1 MLTLMQKIFNKVHP
15 ILWITGLL
23 LTGACKKKDEFRDA
37 KPVTQ
42 VSVSTY
48 DFLKAQPGLYDTLLY
63 LVDKAGLTDTLKK
76 GRITFFAPQ
85 DYSIRTA
92 LYNLNFSRGKYAF
105 PGNWTLDS
113 VPVAV
118 WDTLLRRYMLPGRV
132 LSDSL
137 EYADGVNL
145 ITLAYGYRMNG
156 KSAPTSASGISGG
169 GPLVLQYSDMNK
181 SRFIRDWST
190 STTQSIDLQTA
201 NGWLHVLESKHVFG
215 FVSFVP
221 LAFPYSLNPVQSPY
235 LGLPSPIP
243 GTIEAEDYDD
253 GGESLSYHDGDV
265 NNNGNQYRTEGVDIE
280 NCSEGGFNVGW
291 TNGSEWMEYT
301 VEVLATGDYN
311 VGFRMAAGGDGG
323 NFRLEFDGV
332 PVSNTVNCPGTGGWQ
347 NWITVDTKVSLTAGK
362 HIMRFYEESGGYNV
376 SKFVFTK
383 L

>member
-1 MLTLMQKIFNKVHP
+1 MLTLMQKILNKVHP

-23 LTGACKKKDEFRDA
+23 LTGACKKQDEYRDA

-145 ITLAYGYRMNG
+145 TTLAYGYKMNG
-156 KSAPTSASGISGG
+156 IACA
-169 GPLVLQYSDMNK
+169 L
-181 SRFIRDWST
+181 
-190 STTQSIDLQTA
+190 
-201 NGWLHVLESKHVFG
+201 
-215 FVSFVP
+215 
-221 LAFPYSLNPVQSPY
+221 
-235 LGLPSPIP
+235 
-243 GTIEAEDYDD
+243 
-253 GGESLSYHDGDV
+253 
-265 NNNGNQYRTEGVDIE
+265 
-280 NCSEGGFNVGW
+280 CSH
-291 TNGSEWMEYT
+291 
-301 VEVLATGDYN
+301 ATC
-311 VGFRMAAGGDGG
+311 F
-323 NFRLEFDGV
+323 
-332 PVSNTVNCPGTGGWQ
+332 
-347 NWITVDTKVSLTAGK
+347 TAGC
-362 HIMRFYEESGGYNV
+362 V
-376 SKFVFTK
+376 P
-383 L
+383 

>member
-1 MLTLMQKIFNKVHP
+1 
-15 ILWITGLL
+15 LL
-23 LTGACKKKDEFRDA
+23 LTVACKKQDEYRDA

-63 LVDKAGLTDTLKK
+63 LVDKAGLADTLKQ

-145 ITLAYGYRMNG
+145 TTLAYGYRMNG
-156 KSAPTSASGISGG
+156 KSALTNASGISGG
-169 GPLVLQYSDMNK
+169 GPLVLQYSDMNN

-215 FVSFVP
+215 LCRWPF
-221 LAFPYSLNPVQSPY
+221 
-235 LGLPSPIP
+235 
-243 GTIEAEDYDD
+243 
-253 GGESLSYHDGDV
+253 
-265 NNNGNQYRTEGVDIE
+265 
-280 NCSEGGFNVGW
+280 
-291 TNGSEWMEYT
+291 
-301 VEVLATGDYN
+301 
-311 VGFRMAAGGDGG
+311 
-323 NFRLEFDGV
+323 
-332 PVSNTVNCPGTGGWQ
+332 
-347 NWITVDTKVSLTAGK
+347 LT
-362 HIMRFYEESGGYNV
+362 
-376 SKFVFTK
+376 